1 MKMADDGKVL
11 SFEDHLPLIKA
22 STQLAL
28 RIEFLRGRSRSS
40 LTGKVDRK
48 VQRRLK
54 LALVAYDALEQIIKS
69 DNEDALSC
77 LDEE

>member
-1 MKMADDGKVL
+1 MTDDGKVM

-28 RIEFLRGRSRSS
+28 RIEFLRGRGSYASTR
-40 LTGKVDRK
+40 KVIRK

-54 LALVAYDALEQIIKS
+54 LALAAYDALEQIIKI
-69 DNEDALSC
+69 DNEDAMSC